1 MRRDLKFCNES
12 EFLMGCGSEFQSVG
26 PGAAKALSP
35 KVRCLVR
42 RGGVMEGHVVEEEF
56 ELDVLLNRQP
66 VELLED
72 MGVTCFLE
80 QV

>member
-1 MRRDLKFCNES
+1 
-12 EFLMGCGSEFQSVG
+12 MGE
-26 PGAAKALSP
+26 
-35 KVRCLVR
+35 VR

-56 ELDVLLNRQP
+56 ELDVLLNREL